1 MDFFAIIRSLE
12 ELLYEVMSWLIFYPR
27 TLWRTLVNPT
37 AITAYSDAE
46 QDDKPAEQYAD
57 TLSPP
62 LLLMITMVLTYALAH
77 AIAPTE
83 LKTTTEAGKEIASS
97 AKNLLLMR
105 ALIFAI
111 IPLVIATIALHRNHV
126 AIDRTTLRR
135 PFYSQCFLVTPFAMM
150 VQIAIAVQRLPGWG
164 NATGIGLGVLA
175 FLWFGWAQT
184 GWFAARLQIPRRAAV
199 GWAIAAIAAASVV
212 GGGTVLMIALAL

>member
-37 AITAYSDAE
+37 AIAAYSDAE

-77 AIAPTE
+77 GIAPTQ

-97 AKNLLLMR
+97 AKNLLLLR

-111 IPLVIATIALHRNHV
+111 IPLVIATIALRRNHV

-135 PFYSQCFLVTPFAMM
+135 PFYSQCFLVTPFALM
-150 VQIAIAVQRLPGWG
+150 VQIAIAIQRLPGWG

-184 GWFAARLQIPRRAAV
+184 GWFAARLKLPRAAAAA
-199 GWAIAAIAAASVV
+199 WAIPSILAATVI
-212 GGGTVLMIALAL
+212 GGGITALIALSI